1 MDGNGES
8 SREMGKVKVTMDN
21 GKRIK
26 GEGTRDKGQKG
37 KCLGQLKT
45 KQGSGDKIQGTIVTG
60 ARACKKSQGKLGDRW
75 QWVMVKGNGRNQ

>member
-1 MDGNGES
+1 
-8 SREMGKVKVTMDN
+8 MDN

-37 KCLGQLKT
+37 KGLGQWKME
-45 KQGSGDKIQGTIVTG
+45 QWSGDKIQGTIVTG

-75 QWVMVKGNGRNQ
+75 QWDMVKGNGRSQ